1 MLNDEDL
8 MKENDEIEKSKTIE
22 NNSSTKNVKIPIL
35 YRKKNIRSLIIKK
48 MGEEEKFKDYIK
60 TEINDYFNSPDKYF
74 DINSPISINKKI
86 DLKEINLFQKPINNR
101 HLTNKRSNKMITNF
115 SIIKKKSN
123 GKTSLLNS
131 FIGNNNNN
139 NINNNINTNI
149 NNNITEQSARYEII
163 DNEKLRDIFESY
175 QEKNSNNKKPYL
187 DTNNLELN
195 NNKYPIDLS
204 KSLSVQSNRLKSS
217 RNNQKNVRQ
226 LSGYLSKR
234 LNKKEKDLLIHSIDS
249 YRYKKELINDINH
262 KQFSEIHPRY
272 YWKMNLRRGK
282 DMKRRD
288 LYVNIKN
295 NYDPFFAVIVDNY
308 EKKKEL
314 RFKSGLDLN
323 CKELNDFKKN
333 KYLID
338 NYSNKINNLE
348 NLETLNIKGRNLFD
362 VEYKREMSSK
372 RRKILHKVFI
382 ENGKEILD
390 TDINEV
396 FGPETI
402 YKNYPKEII
411 KYEKK
416 NISNSNLNTSKNTNN
431 L

>member
-333 KYLID
+333 K
-338 NYSNKINNLE
+338 
-348 NLETLNIKGRNLFD
+348 NITQG
-362 VEYKREMSSK
+362 
-372 RRKILHKVFI
+372 
-382 ENGKEILD
+382 
-390 TDINEV
+390 
-396 FGPETI
+396 I
-402 YKNYPKEII
+402 Y
-411 KYEKK
+411 
-416 NISNSNLNTSKNTNN
+416 
-431 L
+431 